1 MHQSIAVLCNTVNVP
16 KAADPAVRTA
26 LLEAAARVI
35 AEEGPRALTLRRLA
49 NEVGSSTM
57 AVYTH
62 FGSMTEVRREV
73 RREGF
78 ARLGDRLSAVERTG
92 DPVADYFV
100 LGWAYYL
107 SGTQEPNLYR
117 AMFLDGPVD
126 AEDAEVGLDTFAQCI
141 DAAQRCI
148 DAGRFTVT
156 DSLDVATQL
165 WALLHGVVSLQL
177 SHLLVEE
184 GALLSLA
191 EGARN
196 LFRAYG
202 DDPRAL
208 GRSVTRSRERI
219 LGSLEV
225 A

>member
-1 MHQSIAVLCNTVNVP
+1 VLCNDVNVP
-16 KAADPAVRTA
+16 KVADPAVRTA

-35 AEEGPRALTLRRLA
+35 AEDGPKGLTLRRLA
-49 NEVGSSTM
+49 TEVGTSTM

-78 ARLGDRLSAVERTG
+78 ARLGTNLTAVERTG

-100 LGWAYYL
+100 LGWAYYRT
-107 SGTQEPNLYR
+107 GTEEPNLYR

-126 AEDAEVGLDTFAQCI
+126 AEDAGMGLETFQQCI
-141 DAAQRCI
+141 DNAQRCL
-148 DAGRFTVT
+148 DGGRFTSG
-156 DSLDVATQL
+156 DALGIATQL

-177 SHLLVEE
+177 AHLLDPDAAITCLAD
-184 GALLSLA
+184 GAHQ
-191 EGARN
+191 
-196 LFRAYG
+196 LFRSYG

-208 GRSVTRSRERI
+208 GRSFARGRERV
-219 LGSLEV
+219 LALLAAS
-225 A
+225 